1 MGRDRMDRGLI
12 LALVLS
18 LVIAFLLAIGV
29 PTVAAAGILNFVWP
43 WVLVALVV
51 LPPLYRLL
59 RVLPPA
65 PRRILFP
72 PLRLLFDLI
81 AREETPR
88 KTPWWLVALRLTA
101 LVLAIVGFAQPIFAP
116 GKNLNGQG
124 PLLLVVD
131 DGWASAVDW
140 QMRQQLAVELIDK
153 ALQQAKDVYLM
164 TTAPVGEA
172 NGVPKVTG
180 PLSAGAARER
190 ILALQPK
197 PWESDP
203 EAASSQLEAISVP
216 QATPIYLSDGLEKAG
231 TQELV
236 TRLQQRGSLIAYVPQ
251 KDELPIVLLPL
262 ESEGSALRVKL
273 RRPVTDMPL
282 RVPVT
287 AYAENGRVL
296 AELQVNF
303 SAGAT
308 EATAALDLPLELR
321 NELGRVEVATR
332 RTAAGVAL
340 VDEGTKRRP
349 VGLITE
355 GSPDSAQPFLD
366 PLYYVDKAMQ
376 PFVEIRRG
384 TIEALLK
391 RDLAV
396 LVFADKAPAKGT
408 ERQMVDRW
416 IEEGGIAL
424 RFAGSHLAETDD
436 DFTPV
441 RLRRGE
447 RALSGI
453 LLWGEPARLAPFE
466 EQSPFAGL
474 TIPDDVTI
482 KRQVLA
488 EPSLD
493 LAERSWAQ
501 LVDGTPLVTAEKR
514 GKGWLILV
522 HTGGTPE
529 WSSLPLSGLFVNML
543 RRIVTLSQ
551 GVSGTSMTKGPL
563 PPLQLLDGFGRLSAI
578 SLGAQPLSSDQEQAS
593 LVSFRQPPGYYGQ
606 GDRRR
611 AHNLGPSVGEAKVL
625 GDLPRGVQRQSYAPP
640 TGKDLTGYLLA
651 IAFLLLL
658 AEGVAS
664 LVLRGIIRLGGDG
677 RISAAKQKTAAL
689 LILFVLLWFGGEG
702 KAQATS
708 ADDFAAKASL
718 DLRLAYVVTGIREV
732 DETSRAGLT
741 GLGYI
746 LRQRTS
752 AEPAEPLGVD
762 PGRDDLAFFAL
773 LYWPIDAR
781 QTDISP
787 EAVKQLAHFMRSG
800 GTLILDV
807 RDGNPQGAAAARL
820 RDLGR
825 SLQLPVLRP
834 LPKDHVLTK
843 SFYLLAEFPG
853 RWSGGTLWVEA
864 TEDRVN
870 DGVSGVIVGYGD
882 YAAAWAADQ
891 LGRPLYPVV
900 PGGEAQREMAYR
912 AGVNMVMYAL
922 TGSYKTDQVHVPAII
937 ERLGE

>member
-1 MGRDRMDRGLI
+1 MDRGLAFTLI
-12 LALVLS
+12 LSLAIAVS
-18 LVIAFLLAIGV
+18 LVIGV
-29 PTVAAAGILNFVWP
+29 PAAAAAGLLSFVWP
-43 WVLVALVV
+43 WALAGLVI

-59 RVLPPA
+59 KVLPPS
-65 PRRILFP
+65 PRRIFFP
-72 PLRLLFDLI
+72 PLRLLFGLI

-88 KTPWWLVALRLTA
+88 KTPWWLTALRLTA
-101 LVLAIVGFAQPIFAP
+101 LILAIFGFAQPIFSP
-116 GKNLNGQG
+116 GKRLAGQG

-131 DGWASAVDW
+131 DSWASAADW
-140 QMRQQLAVELIDK
+140 QSRQQLAVDLIDK
-153 ALQQAKDVYLM
+153 ALQEARDVYLM
-164 TTAPVGEA
+164 TTAPVVDA
-172 NGVPKVTG
+172 NGVPKVIG
-180 PLSAGAARER
+180 PLSPGAARER
-190 ILALQPK
+190 VLALQPK
-197 PWESDP
+197 PWAPDRV
-203 EAASSQLEAISVP
+203 AASAQLKAVSIS
-216 QATPIYLSDGLEKAG
+216 QATSMYLSDGLEGEG
-231 TQELV
+231 TQALV
-236 TRLQQRGSLIAYVPQ
+236 LQLQQRGELTIYVPL
-251 KDELPIVLLPL
+251 KDELPVVLLPP
-262 ESEGSALRVKL
+262 ENDDTILRINL
-273 RRPVTDMPL
+273 HRPATDITLP
-282 RVPVT
+282 VPVT

-296 AELQVNF
+296 AELQINF
-303 SAGAT
+303 PAGAT

-321 NELGRVEVATR
+321 NELGRVEVAVK

-340 VDEGTKRRP
+340 ADEGTKRRP

-366 PLYYVDKAMQ
+366 PLYYVDKALQ

-424 RFAGSHLAETDD
+424 RFAGSHLAEAED
-436 DFTPV
+436 DFAPV

-453 LLWGEPARLAPFE
+453 LLWGEPARLAPFSD
-466 EQSPFAGL
+466 QSPFVGL
-474 TIPDDVTI
+474 AIPDDVTV
-482 KRQVLA
+482 KRQILA

-493 LAERSWAQ
+493 LTERSWVQ
-501 LVDGTPLVTAEKR
+501 LTDGTPLVTAEKR

-529 WSSLPLSGLFVNML
+529 WSSLPLSGLFVDML
-543 RRIVTLSQ
+543 RRIVALSE
-551 GVSGTSMTKGPL
+551 GVSSASLTKGPL
-563 PPLQLLDGFGRLSAI
+563 PAIQLLDGFGRLS
-578 SLGAQPLSSDQEQAS
+578 STGLGARPLQAEQSQSSA
-593 LVSFRQPPGYYGQ
+593 VSFDQPPGYYGK
-606 GDRRR
+606 GDMRR
-611 AHNLGPSVGEAKVL
+611 ALNLGPTVSEIKILSDFPPNVE
-625 GDLPRGVQRQSYAPP
+625 RQSYTP
-640 TGKDLTGYLLA
+640 TTVKDLAGYLLA
-651 IAFLLLL
+651 IAFVLLLL
-658 AEGVAS
+658 EAIAS
-664 LVLRGIIRLGGDG
+664 LILRGILRFDG
-677 RISAAKQKTAAL
+677 NNKIESGVRKTAVGI
-689 LILFVLLWFGGEG
+689 LILFGLLLSGSQV
-702 KAQATS
+702 KAQTTPS
-708 ADDFAAKASL
+708 ADDFASKASL

-746 LRQRTS
+746 LKQRTS

-762 PGRDDLAFFAL
+762 PSRDDLAFFAL

-781 QTDISP
+781 QPEVSP
-787 EAVKQLAHFMRSG
+787 EAIKRLSHFMGSG

-825 SLQLPVLRP
+825 SLQLPILRP
-834 LPKDHVLTK
+834 VPKDHVLTK
-843 SFYLLAEFPG
+843 SFYLLSEFPG
-853 RWSGGTLWVEA
+853 RWSGGSLWVEA

-882 YAAAWAADQ
+882 YAAAWAADE

-900 PGGEAQREMAYR
+900 PGGDAQREMAYR
-912 AGVNMVMYAL
+912 LGVNMMMYAL

>member
-1 MGRDRMDRGLI
+1 MDRGLV
-12 LALVLS
+12 LALILSLIIALS
-18 LVIAFLLAIGV
+18 LVVGV
-29 PTVAAAGILNFVWP
+29 PAAAAAGLLGFVWP
-43 WVLVALVV
+43 WALAALVV
-51 LPPLYRLL
+51 LPSLYRLL

-72 PLRLLFDLI
+72 PLRLLFGLI

-88 KTPWWLVALRLTA
+88 KTPWWLIALRLSA
-101 LVLAIVGFAQPIFAP
+101 LILAIFGFAQPIFAP
-116 GKNLNGQG
+116 GKNLAGEG
-124 PLLLVVD
+124 PLLLIVD
-131 DGWASAVDW
+131 DGWASAAGW
-140 QMRQQLAVELIDK
+140 QARQQLAVELIDK
-153 ALQQAKDVYLM
+153 ALQETKDVYLM
-164 TTAPVGEA
+164 TTAPVGES
-172 NGVPKVTG
+172 NGVPKVMG

-197 PWESDP
+197 PWASDR
-203 EAASSQLEAISVP
+203 EAAGAQLEAVSIP
-216 QATPIYLSDGLEKAG
+216 QAISIYLSDGLEGAG
-231 TQELV
+231 AHNLA
-236 TRLQQRGSLIAYVPQ
+236 TRLQRRGNLTVYIPQ
-251 KDELPIVLLPL
+251 KDQLPIIMLPP
-262 ESEGSALRVKL
+262 ESNGPALRIKL
-273 RRPVTDMPL
+273 RRPGADAALP
-282 RVPVT
+282 VPIT
-287 AYAENGRVL
+287 AYAENGRAL

-303 SAGAT
+303 PEGAT
-308 EATAALDLPLELR
+308 EATTTLDLPLELR

-332 RTAAGVAL
+332 RTAAGIAL

-366 PLYYVDKAMQ
+366 PLYYIDKAMQ

-384 TIEALLK
+384 NIETLLK

-396 LVFADKAPAKGT
+396 LVVADTAPAKGA

-416 IEEGGIAL
+416 IEEGGVAL
-424 RFAGSHLAETDD
+424 RFAGSHLAETED

-447 RALSGI
+447 RNLSGI

-466 EQSPFAGL
+466 ERSPFAGL

-493 LAERSWAQ
+493 LAERSWVQ

-514 GKGWLILV
+514 GKGWLILM

-529 WSSLPLSGLFVNML
+529 WSSLPLSGLFIDML
-543 RRIVTLSQ
+543 RRIVALSE
-551 GVSGTSMTKGPL
+551 GVSNASMMKGPL
-563 PPLQLLDGFGRLSAI
+563 PPLQLLDGFGRLSGT
-578 SLGAQPLSSDQEQAS
+578 SLGVQPLQADQGQAS

-606 GDRRR
+606 ADLRR
-611 AHNLGPSVGEAKVL
+611 ALNLGPSVGEAKVL
-625 GDLPRGVQRQSYAPP
+625 GDLPPGVQRQSYTPP
-640 TGKDLTGYLLA
+640 TAKDLTGSLLA
-651 IAFLLLL
+651 VAFLLLL

-664 LVLRGIIRLGGDG
+664 LTLRGILRFGDNG
-677 RISAAKQKTAAL
+677 RIGSKAKKTTAGF
-689 LILFVLLWFGGEG
+689 LILFGLLSFGGQS
-702 KAQATS
+702 KAQTVS

-718 DLRLAYVVTGIREV
+718 DLRLAYVITGIREV

-741 GLGYI
+741 GLSYI
-746 LRQRTS
+746 LKQRTS

-762 PGRDDLAFFAL
+762 PARDDLAFFAL

-781 QTDISP
+781 QADISP
-787 EAVKQLAHFMRSG
+787 EAIKQLSHFMRSG

-825 SLQLPVLRP
+825 SLQLPILRP
-834 LPKDHVLTK
+834 LPKNHVLTK

-853 RWSGGTLWVEA
+853 RWSGGSLWVEA

-900 PGGEAQREMAYR
+900 PGGDAQREIAYR
-912 AGVNMVMYAL
+912 VGVNMVMYAL

>member
-1 MGRDRMDRGLI
+1 MDRGLV
-12 LALVLS
+12 LALISS
-18 LVIAFLLAIGV
+18 LVIAVLLVIGV
-29 PTVAAAGILNFVWP
+29 PAAATAGLLSFVWP
-43 WVLVALVV
+43 WALAALVV

-72 PLRLLFDLI
+72 PLRLLFGLM

-88 KTPWWLVALRLTA
+88 KTPWWLIVLRLTA
-101 LVLAIVGFAQPIFAP
+101 LVLAIFGFAQPIFAP
-116 GKNLNGQG
+116 GKSLTGQG

-131 DGWASAVDW
+131 DGWASAGDW
-140 QMRQQLAVELIDK
+140 QTRQQLALDLIDK
-153 ALQQAKDVYLM
+153 ALQEAKDVYLA
-164 TTAPVGEA
+164 TTAPVGDA

-180 PLSAGAARER
+180 PLSPGAARER
-190 ILALQPK
+190 VLALQPK
-197 PWESDP
+197 PWAVDR
-203 EAASSQLEAISVP
+203 EAASAQFEAVSVS
-216 QATPIYLSDGLEKAG
+216 QATSIYLSDGLEGVG
-231 TQELV
+231 TQALALQ
-236 TRLQQRGSLIAYVPQ
+236 LQQRGNLTIYAPQ
-251 KDELPIVLLPL
+251 KDELPVVLLPP
-262 ESEGSALRVKL
+262 ENEGAALQVKL
-273 RRPVTDMPL
+273 RRPATDMTLP
-282 RVPVT
+282 VPIA

-303 SAGAT
+303 PEGVT
-308 EATAALDLPLELR
+308 EATAVLDLPLELR
-321 NELGRVEVATR
+321 NELGRVEVAVR

-366 PLYYVDKAMQ
+366 PLYYVDKALQ

-384 TIEALLK
+384 NIEALLK

-396 LVFADKAPAKGT
+396 LVFADKAPAKGA

-416 IEEGGIAL
+416 IETGGIAL
-424 RFAGSHLAETDD
+424 RFAGSHLAEAED
-436 DFTPV
+436 DFSPV

-466 EQSPFAGL
+466 DRSPFAGL
-474 TIPDDVTI
+474 AIPDDVTI
-482 KRQVLA
+482 KRQILA

-493 LAERSWAQ
+493 LAERSWVQ
-501 LVDGTPLVTAEKR
+501 LMDGTPLVTAEKR
-514 GKGWLILV
+514 GNGWLVLV

-529 WSSLPLSGLFVNML
+529 WSSLPLSGLFVDML
-543 RRIVTLSQ
+543 RRIVALSE
-551 GVSGTSMTKGPL
+551 GVSSASMMKGPL
-563 PPLQLLDGFGRLSAI
+563 PAIQLLDGFGRLSGTG
-578 SLGAQPLSSDQEQAS
+578 LGAQPLQADQAQSS
-593 LVSFRQPPGYYGQ
+593 LVSFHQPPGYYGK
-606 GDRRR
+606 GDMRR
-611 AHNLGPSVGEAKVL
+611 ALNLGPTVGETKAL
-625 GDLPRGVQRQSYAPP
+625 GDFPSSVQRQSYTPS
-640 TGKDLTGYLLA
+640 TIKDLTGYLLA
-651 IAFLLLL
+651 VAFLLLL
-658 AEGVAS
+658 IEGGAS
-664 LVLRGIIRLGGDG
+664 LILRDILRFDGNG
-677 RISAAKQKTAAL
+677 RIGSSVKKTTAGI
-689 LILFVLLWFGGEG
+689 LILFGLFLSGGQS
-702 KAQATS
+702 KAQAIPS
-708 ADDFAAKASL
+708 DDFAAKASL

-732 DETSRAGLT
+732 DEASRAGLT

-746 LRQRTS
+746 LKQRTS

-762 PGRDDLAFFAL
+762 PVRDDLAFFAL

-781 QTDISP
+781 QTEVPP
-787 EAVKQLAHFMRSG
+787 EAIKRLSHFMNSG

-843 SFYLLAEFPG
+843 SFYLLSEFPG
-853 RWSGGTLWVEA
+853 RWSGGSLWVEA

-882 YAAAWAADQ
+882 YAAAWAADE

-912 AGVNMVMYAL
+912 VGVNMVMYAL